1 MLVVDIVRLVHRF
14 ASISSVPLS
23 QCLRPET
30 NLFCV
35 LLLLHFFALT
45 WETGT
50 TSQTSY
56 NPQHRRRITVS
67 VSSFNPCHRPDPWLG
82 DKRISQRHEVQR
94 RKGADGQ
101 PADHA
106 VHQRALQVGANV

>member
-67 VSSFNPCHRPDPWLG
+67 VSNFNSRHLPDLRPGHKPIGQW
-82 DKRISQRHEVQR
+82 HEVQR
-94 RKGADGQ
+94 SKGADGQ

-106 VHQRALQVGANV
+106 VHQRALQVGANA